1 MEDIGDVGTWEQ
13 LRGTVSMGYLGDTV
27 DMGTWVLLRDT

>member
-1 MEDIGDVGTWEQ
+1 MEDTGDVGTWEQ
-13 LRGTVSMGYLGDTV
+13 LRGTVSMGDLGDTV